1 MYVFKIEGSF
11 LLSDISGYMAAC
23 WRALHNLPNIDVFVI
38 AFKVSTETE
47 FSDQLMQGIPCRIL
61 DLQEKQDT
69 NLIKHLVLKER
80 PDVVVLCGWL
90 HKPYRQLAFASEL
103 RETAKVMGMD
113 TPWRGTPKQH
123 LAPFALRSYL
133 QQMSRVVV
141 TGERS
146 WQYAR
151 RLGVEPANIMRGL
164 YGIDFNAWS
173 PLYEKRLQNSWSRSF
188 LFVGRYVQAKAPDVL
203 AQAYRIYRSEVSEPW
218 KLVCCGKGPLESQL
232 EGQPGIDNR
241 GFVQPSQMQDIWRSA
256 GAFILPSRF
265 DPWPL
270 ALIEAAG
277 AGLPIV
283 CTDVCGSAVEVIRS
297 YYNGLVIPS
306 DNPEALAKKLLIIHE
321 RYQELPLWG
330 KRSQELAAAYGADI
344 WARRWQEMIN
354 DLQRTKSVRQDKF
367 LATADSI
374 A

>member
-1 MYVFKIEGSF
+1 MSRKVISCWF
-11 LLSDISGYMAAC
+11 DISGYMAAC
-23 WRALHNLPNIDVFVI
+23 WRALHSLPDIDVFVI
-38 AFKVSTETE
+38 AFKSSTETA
-47 FSDQLMQGIPCRIL
+47 FSDQLMQGIPCHLL
-61 DLQEKQDT
+61 DVQEKQDA
-69 NLIKHLVLKER
+69 NFIKYLVLKEN
-80 PDVVVLCGWL
+80 PDLLFFSGWL
-90 HKPYRQLAFASEL
+90 HKPYRQLAFALEL
-103 RETAKVMGMD
+103 RETTKVMGMD
-113 TPWRGTPKQH
+113 TPWWGTPKQH

-188 LFVGRYVQAKAPDVL
+188 LFVGRYAQMKAPDVL
-203 AQAYRIYRSEVSEPW
+203 AQAYRLYRCQVSEPW
-218 KLVCCGKGPLESQL
+218 NLVCCGKGPLVSQL
-232 EGQPGIDNR
+232 KGEPGIENL
-241 GFVQPSQMQDIWRSA
+241 GFVQPNQMQEIWQSA
-256 GAFILPSRF
+256 GAFVLPSRF

-270 ALIEAAG
+270 ALVEAAA

-297 YYNGLVIPS
+297 YYNGLVIPP
-306 DNPEALAKKLLIIHE
+306 DNPQALAKALLIIHE
-321 RYQELPLWG
+321 RYEELPVWG
-330 KRSQELAAAYGADI
+330 KHSQELAAAYGADI
-344 WARRWQEMIN
+344 WAKRWQEMIN
-354 DLQRTKSVRQDKF
+354 DLKITKSARQDKS

-374 A
+374 T